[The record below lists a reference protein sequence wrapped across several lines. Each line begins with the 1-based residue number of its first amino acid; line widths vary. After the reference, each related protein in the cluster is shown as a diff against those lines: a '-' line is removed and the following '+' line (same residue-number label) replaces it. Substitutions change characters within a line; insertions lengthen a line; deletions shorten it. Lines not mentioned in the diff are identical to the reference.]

1 MDEFDSQD
9 PDQNPYNRPKMMTP
23 TKFEMPNHANANT
36 AEMYKHGRSIL

>member
-23 TKFEMPNHANANT
+23 TKFVMPNHANANA

>member
-9 PDQNPYNRPKMMTP
+9 PDQKPYNRPKMTT
-23 TKFEMPNHANANT
+23 TKKFDTANHANANT